1 MLARLPVVANWAP
14 VVPDAPI
21 AAQARTSCRALVVD
35 DNIDDAQTLADLLTL
50 TGHEARLAYDGV
62 AVVAV
67 AVAWC
72 PDVVLP
78 NIGLPGLNG
87 FEVAK
92 RIWCE
97 AAHPAMVLVALTG
110 YGQASDRQRAHGAG
124 FDHHLVKPADFDE
137 VEKILAAVVAGV

>member
-72 PDVVLP
+72 PDVVLLD
-78 NIGLPGLNG
+78 IGLPGLNG

-92 RIWCE
+92 RIRRE
-97 AAHPAMVLVALTG
+97 AAHSAMVLVALTG
-110 YGQASDRQRAHGAG
+110 YGQASDRQRAREAG

-137 VEKILAAVVAGV
+137 VEKILAAVMAGA